1 MAWPGVLDVGWNSCH
16 SRNLAMVII
25 MMTERMMVAVLMKMM
40 MTVRWPPKG
49 KPWYSSSPRLSLGS
63 NLMLRGPSCIPMMA
77 KMNMIKITITML
89 TLLTWLCAM
98 LVGKM
103 LN

>member
-1 MAWPGVLDVGWNSCH
+1 
-16 SRNLAMVII
+16 MVII

-77 KMNMIKITITML
+77 KMNMIKITIT
-89 TLLTWLCAM
+89 WLCAM
-98 LVGKM
+98 LVVKKKENYLM
-103 LN
+103 WVRCLTR

>member
-25 MMTERMMVAVLMKMM
+25 MMTERMVVAVLMKMM

-63 NLMLRGPSCIPMMA
+63 NRGPSCIPMMA

>member
-1 MAWPGVLDVGWNSCH
+1 
-16 SRNLAMVII
+16 MVII
-25 MMTERMMVAVLMKMM
+25 MMTERVMVAVLMKMM

-63 NLMLRGPSCIPMMA
+63 NRGPSCIPMMA